1 MKTKYKVIL
10 ALIVAVGIA
19 VSIKSCVDREEPDLT
34 IAYVGHDFVNMTLFE
49 ENRGELE
56 EIIGDVDGNGK
67 AVCEMVEISF
77 NENLSTADLSNARQK
92 LANAVGQGSARVYI
106 MEKSF
111 VEDNK
116 DNEVFADLSYLSG
129 DGITN
134 SEGET
139 VGIDVSGS
147 EIPAMLGIE
156 NTQELYLAVRKVSE
170 MDHVWDKNIDETDA
184 AARRAAEYILN

>member
-1 MKTKYKVIL
+1 M
-10 ALIVAVGIA
+10 
-19 VSIKSCVDREEPDLT
+19 SIKSCVDREEPDLT
-34 IAYVGHDFVNMTLFE
+34 IAYVGYDFVNMTLFE
-49 ENRGELE
+49 ENRGEVE
-56 EIIGDVDGNGK
+56 EIIGDVDGDGK

-77 NENLSTADLSNARQK
+77 NENLTSADLSNSKQK
-92 LANAVGQGSARVYI
+92 LTNAVGQGSARVYI

-111 VEDNK
+111 VENNK

-147 EIPAMLGIE
+147 EMLAMLGIE
-156 NTQELYLAVRKVSE
+156 NTEGLYLAVRKVSE
-170 MDHVWDKNIDETDA
+170 MDSVWDKDIDETDA

>member
-1 MKTKYKVIL
+1 MKTRYKVIL
-10 ALIVAVGIA
+10 ALIVAVGII

-34 IAYVGHDFVNMTLFE
+34 IAYVGYDFVNMTLFE
-49 ENRGELE
+49 ENRGEVE
-56 EIIGDVDGNGK
+56 EIIGDVDGDGK

-77 NENLSTADLSNARQK
+77 NENLTSADLSNSKQK
-92 LANAVGQGSARVYI
+92 LTNAVGQGSARVYI

-111 VEDNK
+111 VENNK

-147 EIPAMLGIE
+147 EMLAMLGIE
-156 NTQELYLAVRKVSE
+156 NTEGLYLAVRKVSE
-170 MDHVWDKNIDETDA
+170 MDSVWDKDIDETDA